1 MVDKLQKSKD
11 TLAKKYE
18 LQAELSRMQRFH
30 LQNIEQLNQ
39 DKAYKKEKRQTALA
53 YGENVSKLTNALIR
67 IDSKL
72 EESEDAL
79 VGIKQR
85 DTELDLEIK
94 KLNQEIVWMEL
105 EVDKEK
111 LWKVARKYN
120 EKAGELAEI
129 VRDFWDLYDRVD
141 SYRYDKDGYR
151 WSFSSGINCDDF
163 YHGSLNKIAFLRIG
177 NENPRSS
184 CYSTEYLFELYS
196 YRNYERRDRRKQ
208 EELAK
213 QQKATVAE
221 SSEDVDETDEDEFE
235 DEEYI
240 EDEEYS
246 EDEDYDED
254 EEFEDDSDAEDS
266 EEI

>member
-18 LQAELSRMQRFH
+18 LQSELSRMQRFH
-30 LQNIEQLNQ
+30 SENIEQLNQ
-39 DKAYKKEKRQTALA
+39 DKADKKEKRQTALA

-67 IDSKL
+67 IDSKM

-79 VGIKQR
+79 IGIKQR
-85 DTELDLEIK
+85 SEELKPEIYKLE
-94 KLNQEIVWMEL
+94 QEIVWMEL
-105 EVDKEK
+105 EIEREK

-120 EKAGELAEI
+120 EKARELAEI
-129 VRDFWDLYDRVD
+129 ARDFWDLYDHVD
-141 SYRYDKDGYR
+141 NYRYEKNGHR
-151 WSFSSGINCDDF
+151 WNFSSGVHCDDF
-163 YHGSLNKIAFLRIG
+163 YHGSLNKIVFLRING
-177 NENPRSS
+177 DPPRKSS
-184 CYSTEYLFELYS
+184 WTDEYLFELYS
-196 YRNYERRDRRKQ
+196 YRNYERSDRRKQ

-221 SSEDVDETDEDEFE
+221 SSEDVDEKDEFE

-246 EDEDYDED
+246 EDED
-254 EEFEDDSDAEDS
+254 EELEDDSDTEDS